1 MYTNRVTF
9 SFFDQFVGF
18 VFFHVDFVSVFLYQI
33 EQPSTATRQINP
45 EIFALWDRDSQ
56 LVQPLQTQVA
66 YEGAVLLLGCLLKS
80 PTSRVA
86 LRLPFLINNVLDHA

>member
-1 MYTNRVTF
+1 MNF
-9 SFFDQFVGF
+9 S
-18 VFFHVDFVSVFLYQI
+18 SVFLYQI
-33 EQPSTATRQINP
+33 EQPSAATRQSNP
-45 EIFALWDRDSQ
+45 EIFAVWDRDSQ

-86 LRLPFLINNVLDHA
+86 LRLPFLNNNGIDHA